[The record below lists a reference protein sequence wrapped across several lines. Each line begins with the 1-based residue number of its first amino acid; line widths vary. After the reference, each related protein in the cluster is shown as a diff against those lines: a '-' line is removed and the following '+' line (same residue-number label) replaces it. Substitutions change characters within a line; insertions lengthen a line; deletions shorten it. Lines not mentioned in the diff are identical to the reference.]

1 MEDNRKDML
10 IADTDEL
17 EDRCIA
23 VKSKTAYIFC
33 YPICP
38 EVLKAGCKVITRD
51 GRVVKKVAHGNSCGV
66 NVYVGILDGQEMRWD
81 EAGRFIGPYEDS
93 PNDLYVSERY
103 WYKDWR
109 NNIKLS
115 NAEWELR
122 FGRPHPTVKLP
133 ENNE

>member
-1 MEDNRKDML
+1 MEDNRKDLL

-23 VKSKTAYIFC
+23 VKSKTSYIYC

-51 GRVVKKVAHGNSCGV
+51 GRVVKKVAYGNSCGV

-81 EAGRFIGPYEDS
+81 EAGRFVGPYEDS
-93 PNDLYVSERY
+93 PNDLYVAHRY
-103 WYKDWR
+103 WFKDWR
-109 NNIKLS
+109 NHIKLS
-115 NAEWELR
+115 HAEWNLR
-122 FGRPHPTVKLP
+122 FETKHPTVKLP

>member
-23 VKSKTAYIFC
+23 VKSKTAYIYC

-38 EVLKAGCKVITRD
+38 EVLKAGCKVITRS

-93 PNDLYVSERY
+93 PNDLYVPNRY

-109 NNIKLS
+109 NYIKLS

>member
-38 EVLKAGCKVITRD
+38 EVLKAGCKVITRE

-109 NNIKLS
+109 NYIKLS
-115 NAEWELR
+115 NADWELR
-122 FGRPHPTVKLP
+122 FGRPHPTVKIP
-133 ENNE
+133 TDD